1 MDESIHSIT
10 STLLSRAKAGERKA
24 WERLVDLYGPLVF
37 FWCQKKGLSP
47 ENAND
52 VSQEVFLAVSRKLAD
67 YQHETFRGWLRKIT
81 HHKIID
87 FWKKERRQP
96 VADGG
101 SNNHQVI
108 LEIPAPPDEPSRDD
122 QWEEEQFF
130 GLSLMQAISSE
141 FSPRD
146 LQIFRRLILNDRTAA
161 EVAEEMKISTNIIYL
176 ARSRILQRLREI
188 AGMKDDP

>member
-10 STLLSRAKAGERKA
+10 STLLSRARLGEREA

-37 FWCQKKGLSP
+37 YWCQKKGLSP

-52 VSQEVFLAVSRKLAD
+52 VSQEVFVAVSRKLPD
-67 YQHETFRGWLRKIT
+67 YQHETFLGWLRTIT
-81 HHKIID
+81 HNKIND

-96 VADGG
+96 SAEGG

-108 LEIPAPPDEPSRDD
+108 LELPAQPEEPSQED
-122 QWEEEQFF
+122 QWESEQFF

-146 LQIFRRLILNDRTAA
+146 LQAFRRLVLDGKTPA
-161 EVAEEMKISTNIIYL
+161 EVAEELHITPNIVYL
-176 ARSRILQRLREI
+176 ARSRILHCLREQ
-188 AGMKDDP
+188 AGKKNDP

>member
-37 FWCQKKGLSP
+37 YWCQKKGLSP